1 MKEREREGE
10 RERERERE
18 SKRDG
23 GRERQSDRER
33 ERVDGK
39 IERETSLKQSIVGLK
54 PKALGFLKRPSLD
67 KTAQKSFEKM
77 FFYLSL

>member
-1 MKEREREGE
+1 M
-10 RERERERE
+10 

-23 GRERQSDRER
+23 GRERRRDRER
-33 ERVDGK
+33 ERVDSK

-77 FFYLSL
+77 FFLSSSEREI